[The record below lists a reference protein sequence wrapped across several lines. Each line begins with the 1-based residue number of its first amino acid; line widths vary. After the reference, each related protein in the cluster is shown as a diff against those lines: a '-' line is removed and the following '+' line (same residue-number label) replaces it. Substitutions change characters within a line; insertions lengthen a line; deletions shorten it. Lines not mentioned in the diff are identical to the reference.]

1 MLNVFDSIE
10 PTTSVPLLHGSSAG
24 HKTARQH
31 CLFQAV
37 AHHGATCGLTGLPL
51 AQTGGFWLPDSASAD
66 PVMDRVFYLILIICS
81 VLFLLV
87 VGLMTFFVVRYHRRP
102 GRGAEKTASQ
112 NMLLE
117 VTWTVIP
124 LLIVAVIFYQGFVAY
139 MRMETAPPDCY
150 DLRVSARQWAWQ
162 FIYPNGH
169 VDENLHVPAGEPVRL
184 TMTSEDVIHGLW
196 IPALRVKMDVVPGRY
211 TSVWFQAD
219 KPGTYDLLCTEYC
232 GDEHSEMLATVEVLS
247 REDYDAWLKDAANYL
262 KTLSP
267 VEAGKILYRR
277 RGCAQCHTVDGTA
290 GTGPTLKGLFGET
303 QKLADGG
310 TVVVDD
316 NYIRES
322 ILEPQAKIVA
332 GYQPVMS
339 TYKGL
344 VSDDDITALIEYI
357 KSLSQKSP
365 LPPGKG

>member
-1 MLNVFDSIE
+1 MFAALDSNW
-10 PTTSVPLLHGSSAG
+10 LA
-24 HKTARQH
+24 
-31 CLFQAV
+31 
-37 AHHGATCGLTGLPL
+37 GLPF
-51 AQTGGFWLPDSASAD
+51 AQTDGFWLPDAASAG
-66 PVMDRVFYLILIICS
+66 PVMDRVFYLILVICS
-81 VLFLLV
+81 ILFLLV
-87 VGLMTFFVVRYHRRP
+87 VGLMVLFVVRYRRRRDELP
-102 GRGAEKTASQ
+102 QKSASH
-112 NMLLE
+112 NTWLE

-139 MRMETAPPDCY
+139 MKMQTAPPGCY
-150 DLRVSARQWAWQ
+150 ELRVAARQWAWQ

-196 IPALRVKMDVVPGRY
+196 IPALRVKKDVVPGRY
-211 TSVWFQAD
+211 SSMWFQAD
-219 KPGTYDLLCTEYC
+219 KVGIYDLVCTQYC
-232 GDEHSEMLATVEVLS
+232 GDDHSNMLSNLVVQT

-262 KTLSP
+262 KTLP
-267 VEAGKILYRR
+267 PAEAGKMLYQR
-277 RGCAQCHTVDGTA
+277 RGCGQCHSIDGTA
-290 GTGPTLKGLFGET
+290 GTGPSFKGIYGET
-303 QKLADGG
+303 TRMTDGS
-310 TVVVDD
+310 TVLVDD

-344 VSDDDITALIEYI
+344 LSDDDITALIEFI

-365 LPPGKG
+365 LPPGEG